1 MAQEYYA
8 VDIPGKMLYDKQFS
22 VSIRKITPLEQKY
35 ILSLSTKE
43 QRTNKDFIDF
53 IKKLVRIDNP
63 EVHYSDGVL
72 HVVFKKELKETK
84 LEVL

>member
-35 ILSLSTKE
+35 ILSLSTKSKE
-43 QRTNKDFIDF
+43 QI
-53 IKKLVRIDNP
+53 RILLILLRN
-63 EVHYSDGVL
+63 
-72 HVVFKKELKETK
+72 
-84 LEVL
+84 

>member
-53 IKKLVRIDNP
+53 IKIA
-63 EVHYSDGVL
+63 
-72 HVVFKKELKETK
+72 
-84 LEVL
+84 